1 MADTRDDRR
10 TDAPAAGRG
19 RWWIAGALLALAFVL
34 LTVVVAVRDGR
45 PLPGDL
51 ALHDW
56 SVAHR
61 PHGMR
66 TFAVAVT
73 DSGNGVIPYLMAL
86 AAGLLAGRA
95 MPGIAWVEWRR
106 LEGVWAAAEA
116 LLLFLALRLV
126 RYAVM
131 EWVGRPRPPA
141 VDWIGRPTGMSYP
154 SGHTTT
160 AAAAALLL
168 ICAALVALCGATR
181 IAVVAV
187 AAVWAVLVGLSRVY
201 LGVHWPS
208 DVLGGWLL
216 VAAAGCA
223 LWALPRR
230 RTRQDAQW

>member
-10 TDAPAAGRG
+10 TAGPHVARG

-34 LTVVVAVRDGR
+34 LTAVVALRDGR

-66 TFAVAVT
+66 TVATVIT
-73 DSGNGVIPYLMAL
+73 DSGSGALPYLVAI

-95 MPGIAWVEWRR
+95 MPGIAWVEWPR
-106 LEGVWAAAEA
+106 LEGVWAAVEA
-116 LLLFLALRLV
+116 LLLFTAIRLV
-126 RYAVM
+126 RYGVM
-131 EWVGRPRPPA
+131 VWVDRPRPPA
-141 VDWIGRPTGMSYP
+141 RDWIGHPSGMSFP

-160 AAAAALLL
+160 SAAAALLL
-168 ICAALVALCGATR
+168 IAAAAVALRGATR
-181 IAVVAV
+181 VAV
-187 AAVWAVLVGLSRVY
+187 IGVAALWAVLVGVSRVY
-201 LGVHWPS
+201 LGVHWPT

-230 RTRQDAQW
+230 RTRQDAQE